1 MRNTRTTS
9 KSTKKYQQKR
19 VVLLA
24 LFVGGIIGYET
35 ALYRYAEQ
43 AALVSDNAVIQVR
56 FSPGGHCTQFVE
68 EAIAKAQKT
77 ILVQAYTFT
86 SLPIAE
92 ALLRAHQRG
101 VDVRILVDRSQ
112 LTSPYTQVPY
122 LVKQGL
128 SIAIDS
134 VSGIAHNKVMIIDT
148 HYVLTGSFNWT
159 KAAETSNAENLLLIN
174 DTKTNAIYTA
184 AWHRRAQY
192 ARPVT
197 TVPHMAAHVVVP
209 LAPDRIAYVHPVTTG
224 ALSSF
229 RYSATLTLFGHKQCM
244 E

>member
-1 MRNTRTTS
+1 MRNARTSS
-9 KSTKKYQQKR
+9 KSTQKYQQKH

-24 LFVGGIIGYET
+24 LFVGGMMGYET

-56 FSPGGHCTQFVE
+56 FSPGGHCTQFIE
-68 EAIAKAQKT
+68 EVIAKAQKT

-86 SLPIAE
+86 SAPIAE

-101 VDVRILVDRSQ
+101 VVVRILVDRSQ

-122 LVKQGL
+122 LAKQGI
-128 SIAIDS
+128 SIAIDR
-134 VSGIAHNKVMIIDT
+134 VSGISHNKVMIIDA

-174 DTKTNAIYTA
+174 DAKTNAIYTT

-197 TVPHMAAHVVVP
+197 TVSHMATHVVVP
-209 LAPDRIAYVHPVTTG
+209 FVPYCIAYV
-224 ALSSF
+224 
-229 RYSATLTLFGHKQCM
+229 
-244 E
+244 